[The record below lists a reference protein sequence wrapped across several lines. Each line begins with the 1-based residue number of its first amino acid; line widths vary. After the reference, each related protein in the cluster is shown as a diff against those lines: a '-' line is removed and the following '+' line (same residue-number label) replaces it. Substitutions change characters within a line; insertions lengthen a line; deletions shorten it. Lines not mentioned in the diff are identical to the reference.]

1 MVQIHST
8 EASRNNYSGGVRDRT
23 AVDLTQIGLVLS
35 IELTQAVARALD
47 QIEATLREPSPE
59 IPGIRLQDE

>member
-23 AVDLTQIGLVLS
+23 AVDLTQIGLVLR

-47 QIEATLREPSPE
+47 RVEAILRELYLE
-59 IPGIRLQDE
+59 ILEIRPLDE